1 MELLRLLGSQPS
13 GNPGQGGQGD
23 QMQQLLQMLVASSMA
38 EGVSRNASP
47 EAVSTSSRAVG
58 QEGETLRQRL
68 AGSAQQP
75 QDSERFAQ
83 ALSRAL
89 VQLLTG
95 GEGEP
100 RNLVGMQ
107 VLAEL
112 LASLPRQ
119 GVEQEVVDARTGT
132 MTFSEASAITR
143 REGGPVDDNERQ
155 CMVCLEEF
163 QDGENLRILPCLHRY
178 HQRCVD
184 RWLKENR
191 HCPVCKH
198 DITA

>member
-1 MELLRLLGSQPS
+1 MDLLRRLGQPS
-13 GNPGQGGQGD
+13 GNSGQGD
-23 QMQQLLQMLVASSMA
+23 QVQQLLQMLLAGSVAN
-38 EGVSRNASP
+38 GASP
-47 EAVSTSSRAVG
+47 TASAEAASSRA
-58 QEGETLRQRL
+58 EGRRGE
-68 AGSAQQP
+68 QQP
-75 QDSERFAQ
+75 VSPSNSPDERSTQ

-89 VQLLTG
+89 VQLLAG

-112 LASLPRQ
+112 LSSLPRQ
-119 GVEQEVVDARTGT
+119 GVEQEVVEARTGT
-132 MTFSEASAITR
+132 MTFSEASVLQR
-143 REGGPVDDNERQ
+143 REGPVDDNERQ

-178 HQRCVD
+178 HQACVD

-198 DITA
+198 DITS